1 MPITD
6 WTIFT
11 PALILVLFTGIGI
24 ILYPEET
31 ALLAQNAMDFITSNL
46 GWLYLCF
53 GIGALGFCFWLAFGH
68 YGHVKLGKAGEA
80 PEYSTIHWIALMFT
94 AGIGGSIAV
103 WGFAEPIFYLQTPPM
118 GVEPHSPEAML
129 WAHIY
134 PLFHWGIIP
143 WAIYTVPAVPIA
155 YMLYV
160 KREPILRISA
170 ACEEALPQQ
179 GREGTKSFIDILIVL
194 GLIGG
199 TSTTL
204 GLGVPFVSA
213 LTAELFNIPDSILVK
228 LIMLFVWTLLFGSS
242 SYYGLKKGIKIL
254 ADINMAFAVIV
265 IIFILLAGPT
275 LFILSLTVNSI
286 GMFLDNFW
294 SMVLWTDP
302 IEKSGFPETW
312 TIFYWA
318 WWLAYAAFMGLF
330 VGRISRGR
338 TIRQLVLG
346 MMGWGTLG
354 TCAFLTIAGGY
365 SLYVEANHLFPVSQT
380 LTDQGMFVAATKVM
394 VELPLSKP
402 FLLFVFTALCIIF
415 YATTIDSAAYVL
427 SSICTK
433 NLRND
438 QEPPRYSRLVW
449 AFALAL
455 LTAGLIISG
464 GIRTAQSTTV
474 VFSLPLIPIILSM
487 SISMVRWLRRDFGK
501 NIQTKE
507 LTLVQ
512 D

>member
-1 MPITD
+1 
-6 WTIFT
+6 
-11 PALILVLFTGIGI
+11 
-24 ILYPEET
+24 
-31 ALLAQNAMDFITSNL
+31 MDFITSSL

-53 GIGALGFCFWLAFGH
+53 GIAAFGFCLWLAFGH

-80 PEYSTIHWIALMFT
+80 PEYSNLHWISLMFT
-94 AGIGGSIAV
+94 AGIGGNIAV
-103 WGFAEPIFYLQTPPM
+103 WGFAEPIFYIQTPPM
-118 GVEPHSPEAML
+118 GVEPHSAEAMA
-129 WAHIY
+129 WAHVY

-160 KREPILRISA
+160 KRTPILRVSS
-170 ACEEALPQQ
+170 ACEEALPQK
-179 GREGTKSFIDILIVL
+179 GRERAKSCIDILIVL

-213 LTAELFNIPDSILVK
+213 LAAELFNIPDSVLVK
-228 LIMLFVWTLLFGSS
+228 LVMLFVWTLLFGASA
-242 SYYGLKKGIKIL
+242 YRGLKKGIKIL
-254 ADINMAFAVIV
+254 ADINMIFAIFVM
-265 IIFILLAGPT
+265 IFILLAGPT
-275 LFILSLTVNSI
+275 VFILSLSVNTV
-286 GMFLDNFW
+286 GMLLDNFW
-294 SMVLWTDP
+294 SMVFWTDP

-330 VGRISRGR
+330 IGRISRGR

-346 MMGWGTLG
+346 VMGWGTLG
-354 TCAFLTIAGGY
+354 TCVFLAIAGGF
-365 SLYVEANHLFPVSQT
+365 SIHIEAHDILPITQT
-380 LTDQGMFVAATKVM
+380 LADKGMFVAATQAM

-402 FLLFVFTALCIIF
+402 ILLFVFTALCIIF

-449 AFALAL
+449 AFALAI
-455 LTAGLIISG
+455 LTAGLLISG
-464 GIRTAQSTTV
+464 GLKTVQSTTV
-474 VFSLPLIPIILSM
+474 LFSLPLIPIILFM
-487 SISMVRWLRRDFGK
+487 SVSVVLWLQRDFGK
-501 NIQTKE
+501 RIRQEE
-507 LTLVQ
+507 LSLL
-512 D
+512 DN